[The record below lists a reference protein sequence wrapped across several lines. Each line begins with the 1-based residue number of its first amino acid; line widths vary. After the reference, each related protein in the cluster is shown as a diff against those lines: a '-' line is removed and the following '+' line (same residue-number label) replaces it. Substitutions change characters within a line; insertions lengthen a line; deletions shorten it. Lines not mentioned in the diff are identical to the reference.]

1 LIKLIFISLL
11 LISNSIFAA
20 GFYISEIGT
29 PGSLGTAGVANP
41 VSADEVLPKS
51 NSQET
56 VDVLRDV
63 DIVFNQDYESLIV
76 AAAETND
83 TGESNVSSS
92 NDNEN
97 DDVSAECLK
106 FKADHDA
113 DVGDVLRA
121 GCQPSTAQ
129 MAKLM
134 DNPLGNVAMMLNQYD
149 IIRLRNSANGKE
161 KNQGNFMSILQ
172 FPLNLSENWNIIN
185 RVVFNVPSSPI
196 DQDKVDRLGTS
207 PPQSGPPPPLGT
219 PPALIDAIG
228 GRTDGFGDMY
238 YVALFSPKK
247 PIEYDNLAGKGVW
260 GVGFD
265 LGFPTAS
272 EDVLGSDKW
281 TAGPSALYAYL
292 GPKWKVGGLVQQ
304 YFDYAGPSDAGDVN
318 LTNLQYLYYYSLS
331 PTLSVGAAPN
341 IIVDWEQSSGNRL
354 TLPIGLGVNKTINIG
369 KVPVR
374 FAVEFHYS
382 VIRPDDIP
390 GADWNLRF
398 NIIPAAPSA
407 LFRWMNK
414 QIF

>member
-1 LIKLIFISLL
+1 MTKRDYYFLKYLFSISILFILIP
-11 LISNSIFAA
+11 A
-20 GFYISEIGT
+20 
-29 PGSLGTAGVANP
+29 
-41 VSADEVLPKS
+41 SADEVLPSS
-51 NSQET
+51 NSHKT
-56 VDVLRDV
+56 VDVLRDI
-63 DIVFNQDYESLIV
+63 DIVFNQNYESMII

-83 TGESNVSSS
+83 TGESDVSGG
-92 NDNEN
+92 NDNKD
-97 DDVSAECLK
+97 DDVSADCSK
-106 FKADHDA
+106 FKSDPDA
-113 DVGDVLRA
+113 DVGDIIRA
-121 GCQPSTAQ
+121 GCKPSTAQ

-172 FPLNLSENWNIIN
+172 FPMNFSKNWSVIN
-185 RVVFNVPSSPI
+185 RIVFNVPSSPI

-207 PPQSGPPPPLGT
+207 APQSGPPPPLGT

-238 YVALFSPKK
+238 YVGLFSPKK

-292 GPKWKVGGLVQQ
+292 GPKWKVGGLLQQ
-304 YFDYAGPSDAGDVN
+304 YFDYAGPSDAADVN

-341 IIVDWEQSSGNRL
+341 IIVDWEQSSDNRL
-354 TLPIGLGVNKTINIG
+354 TLPIGVGVNKTINIG

-374 FAVEFHYS
+374 FGLEFHYS
-382 VIRPDDIP
+382 VIRPDDIAS
-390 GADWNLRF
+390 ADWNLRF

-407 LFRWMNK
+407 LFGWMNK
-414 QIF
+414 QRF

>member
-1 LIKLIFISLL
+1 MTKCDYYFLKYLF
-11 LISNSIFAA
+11 SIFLIL
-20 GFYISEIGT
+20 FI
-29 PGSLGTAGVANP
+29 VNP
-41 VSADEVLPKS
+41 VSADEVMPSS
-51 NSQET
+51 NSHET
-56 VDVLRDV
+56 VDVLRNV
-63 DIVFNQDYESLIV
+63 DIVFNQDYESFIV
-76 AAAETND
+76 AAAAETND
-83 TGESNVSSS
+83 SVDSIEN
-92 NDNEN
+92 NDNSDN
-97 DDVSAECLK
+97 DDASAECLK
-106 FKADHDA
+106 FKADPDA
-113 DVGDVLRA
+113 DVGDILRA

-134 DNPLGNVAMMLNQYD
+134 DNPLGNIAMMLNQYD

-172 FPLNLSENWNIIN
+172 FPMNLSKDWSIIN
-185 RVVFNVPSSPI
+185 RIVFNVPSSPI

-207 PPQSGPPPPLGT
+207 SPQFGPLPPLGSAPT
-219 PPALIDAIG
+219 AIIDAIG

-354 TLPIGLGVNKTINIG
+354 TLPVGLGVNKTINIG

-382 VIRPDDIP
+382 VVRPDDIP

-398 NIIPAAPSA
+398 NIIPAAP
-407 LFRWMNK
+407 
-414 QIF
+414 

>member
-1 LIKLIFISLL
+1 MICPQWTGGGMNNRSNHFWKG
-11 LISNSIFAA
+11 LISILILF
-20 GFYISEIGT
+20 
-29 PGSLGTAGVANP
+29 LLNP
-41 VSADEVLPKS
+41 ASADEALPSS
-51 NSQET
+51 NSHET

-76 AAAETND
+76 AAAETDD
-83 TGESNVSSS
+83 TGESDVTS
-92 NDNEN
+92 NNDN
-97 DDVSAECLK
+97 DDVTAECLK
-106 FKADHDA
+106 FEADHDA

-196 DQDKVDRLGTS
+196 DQDKVDRLGTAS
-207 PPQSGPPPPLGT
+207 PQIGPLPPLGSAPT
-219 PPALIDAIG
+219 AIIDAIE

-272 EDVLGSDKW
+272 EDVLGADKW

-304 YFDYAGPSDAGDVN
+304 YFDYAGPSDAADVN

-390 GADWNLRF
+390 GADWDIRF

-414 QIF
+414 QIFK